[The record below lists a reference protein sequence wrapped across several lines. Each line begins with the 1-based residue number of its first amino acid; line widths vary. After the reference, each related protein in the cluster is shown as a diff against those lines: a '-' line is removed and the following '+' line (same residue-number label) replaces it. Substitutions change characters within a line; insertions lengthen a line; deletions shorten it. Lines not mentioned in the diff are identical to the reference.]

1 MEENK
6 TGRGG
11 TRPNAGRPP
20 LPNKRVLLS
29 CRVSPA
35 TRGKLV
41 AISKETG
48 EGIGRVIDF
57 IVEDYERIA
66 EN

>member
-1 MEENK
+1 MGENK

-11 TRPNAGRPP
+11 ARPSAGRHP
-20 LPNKRVLLS
+20 LPNKRVILS

-35 TRGKLV
+35 TREKLM

-48 EGIGRVIDF
+48 EGIGCVIDF

-66 EN
+66 AD